1 MYDSFTFH
9 YRSRNKS
16 LCRVL
21 FDAGPI
27 IGTTSPMVIG
37 YSGGSKYF
45 KGYIDNVSM
54 THQVM

>member
-1 MYDSFTFH
+1 M
-9 YRSRNKS
+9 S
-16 LCRVL
+16 LYRVL
-21 FDAGPI
+21 VYAGPI

-54 THQVM
+54 TQQVMELYTTFQS